1 MGNSISG
8 QTLVVGRIVEWIS
21 SRHLPFS
28 INELGDEIELKR
40 DQTKRYITTME
51 MLGWVKEEP
60 HTNGCN
66 EPKRYRPLIRIRRLN
81 GSASAG

>member
-1 MGNSISG
+1 MSKDLSG
-8 QTLVVGRIVEWIS
+8 QTLVVGRIVEWVS

-28 INELGDEIELKR
+28 INELGAELELKR
-40 DQTKRYITTME
+40 DQTKRYINTLET
-51 MLGWVKEEP
+51 LGWVREEP

-81 GSASAG
+81 ASDSAG